1 MVVLYLSAH
10 DAPLNK
16 EPIHPDELDQWIYIK
31 SLVMSSVTSTEL
43 NPDHDFNVISY
54 QICENNRQLLIS
66 QLQDIKSE
74 GESLFFEIEGNPT
87 LPIKSGELVY
97 LFHCTPVMG
106 RIRSLPGICSQ
117 ELPVIT
123 DKGESSSS

>member
-1 MVVLYLSAH
+1 
-10 DAPLNK
+10 
-16 EPIHPDELDQWIYIK
+16 
-31 SLVMSSVTSTEL
+31 MSSVTSTEL
-43 NPDHDFNVISY
+43 SLDHDFNLISY

-66 QLQDIKSE
+66 QLRDIKSE
-74 GESLFFEIEGNPT
+74 GESLIFDIKGKPT
-87 LPIKSGELVY
+87 LRIKLGKLVY

-123 DKGESSSS
+123 DEGVELFMKPTSRRITTVP